1 MKKIRVTLSIIAAAL
16 LIIILIASQY
26 RTTTHEFTQSQLG
39 TALPAEQLTKTLSQ
53 GRKIKLNT
61 IVSADWQLP
70 LGGLLNLDHPTSKKA
85 GLTNQLQPVQIF
97 SFHIQ
102 HPEFGDY
109 LIDTG
114 VSNSFAANPRE
125 HGIGPLLEPMLGLEA
140 LSVLTTTQ
148 QYLAQENISQ
158 LNGIF
163 LTHLHLDHISGLPDI
178 SSKTPIY
185 MGKNESSSKYWMN
198 IATQGAVNTLLS
210 DFEALQEWTANVVDV
225 FNDGSLFAL
234 YFPGHTAG
242 STAYLVNDIKGP
254 ILIAGDVSHTRWGW
268 ENNVGPGQ
276 FSMDKQL
283 NQMNLMVL
291 KKQVAGIK
299 NLRVHLGHQE

>member
-254 ILIAGDVSHTRWGW
+254 ILIAGDVSHTHWGW

>member
-1 MKKIRVTLSIIAAAL
+1 VGA
-16 LIIILIASQY
+16 
-26 RTTTHEFTQSQLG
+26 
-39 TALPAEQLTKTLSQ
+39 
-53 GRKIKLNT
+53 N
-61 IVSADWQLP
+61 WQL
-70 LGGLLNLDHPTSKKA
+70 LLDGLLNLDHPASKEA
-85 GLTNQLQPVQIF
+85 WFTNQLQPIRIF
-97 SFHIQ
+97 SFHLR

-114 VSNSFAANPRE
+114 VSNSFTANPRE
-125 HGIGPLLEPMLGLEA
+125 HGIGPILEPMLGLEA
-140 LSVLTTTQ
+140 LSVSTTTQ
-148 QYLAQENISQ
+148 QYLEQENITQ
-158 LNGIF
+158 LNGVF
-163 LTHLHLDHISGLPDI
+163 LTYLHLDHISGLPDI
-178 SSKTPIY
+178 PKNTPLY

-210 DFEALQEWTANVVDV
+210 DFGALQEWKANVLDV

-242 STAYLVNDIKGP
+242 STAYLVNDIEAP
-254 ILIAGDVSHTRWGW
+254 ILITGDVSHTRWGW

-283 NQMNLMVL
+283 DQMNLMAL
-291 KKQVAGIK
+291 KKQVAGIE